1 MTTPK
6 TPTEEKPYGYDVEIQ
21 LNGGRGI
28 IEKHFTGS
36 EATVRRKCML
46 TKCAHSV
53 VSMKPLTRTQWVACY
68 GDPKV
73 RM

>member
-1 MTTPK
+1 MTTP
-6 TPTEEKPYGYDVEIQ
+6 PDSEKPYGFDVEIQ

-46 TKCAHSV
+46 TKCAQSI
-53 VSMKPLTRTQWVACY
+53 VSMRPLTHKQWVFTY

-73 RM
+73 RL